1 MIQFEDDLGAVV
13 VVGEDKVSDYTAQ
26 GYQLKAVV
34 TETQPQAVFPTRGH
48 LNPPSC
54 PGAMGMISTSTDM
67 EYIPQVV
74 AKYILGL
81 PKDEQ
86 AKRHFEDCARLT
98 KDNESLQK
106 QLQEALKACKAFAQE
121 REKFTADRL
130 LLEARVKALMENSAS
145 VRADLKRLSELS
157 EPLQRI
163 MGLEDWIISLC
174 KVVDVQS
181 FGLTVPVSSPKTW
194 AERLNEDDADL

>member
-1 MIQFEDDLGAVV
+1 LIQFGEDLGAVV
-13 VVGEDKVSDYTAQ
+13 VVEEDKVSDYTTQ

-34 TETQPQAVFPTRGH
+34 SETKPHMVFAQRGH
-48 LNPPSC
+48 LNPPSS
-54 PGAMGMISTSTDM
+54 PGCMGMITTSSDT

-74 AKYILGL
+74 CKYILGL
-81 PKDEQ
+81 PKDET
-86 AKRHFEDCARLT
+86 AKRQLEEITILKKKSGAL
-98 KDNESLQK
+98 EK
-106 QLQEALKACKAFAQE
+106 QLQEALFTCKAFAQE
-121 REKFTADRL
+121 REKFTSDRL
-130 LLEARVKALMENSAS
+130 LLEARVKALTENSAS

-163 MGLEDWIISLC
+163 MGLEDWIIGLC

-194 AERLNEDDADL
+194 AERLVEDDTDL